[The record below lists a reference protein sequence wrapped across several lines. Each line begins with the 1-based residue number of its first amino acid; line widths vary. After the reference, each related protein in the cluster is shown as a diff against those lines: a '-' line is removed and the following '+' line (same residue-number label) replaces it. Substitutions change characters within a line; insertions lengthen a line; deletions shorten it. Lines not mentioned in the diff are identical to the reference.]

1 MWKCSTFLSGGRDKE
16 KSGTGCGNIHLTED
30 GILRGIGE
38 AFGGE
43 EVFSREEWREL
54 AKDAVRTAQKALA
67 PKSSQAYLA
76 AWEKEY
82 KKLAAKKDVLVEKLL
97 GAVISD
103 EDFKRVHGD
112 ISGQMKALLD
122 KINGIKDEEE
132 QYNSYEMRIRK
143 IKEELEKESLMQK
156 ALVMELLRGTD
167 HIEVHRDG
175 TLILWMDKRAADPA
189 EIFRGKEGIERADL
203 YGIRADYIREHL

>member
-1 MWKCSTFLSGGRDKE
+1 MERAGERCGADCP
-16 KSGTGCGNIHLTED
+16 KSPG
-30 GILRGIGE
+30 
-38 AFGGE
+38 
-43 EVFSREEWREL
+43 
-54 AKDAVRTAQKALA
+54 